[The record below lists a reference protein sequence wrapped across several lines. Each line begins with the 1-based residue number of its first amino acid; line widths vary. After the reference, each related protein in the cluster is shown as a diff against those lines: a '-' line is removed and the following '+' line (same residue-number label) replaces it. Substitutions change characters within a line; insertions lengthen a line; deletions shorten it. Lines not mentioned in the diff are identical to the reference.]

1 VTIAAAPTP
10 APPRRGNLLQRLSP
24 AAKRWIA
31 LGTWVVATAL
41 IAVAFHAIGW
51 QRTVHALRQASV
63 PWLAVAAL
71 SNLSILVLW
80 AWQSLVFLPD
90 DCRVSFGRMFE
101 VTALTT
107 TATNTA
113 PAFLGQAAGVGLL
126 AERGGVG
133 MAVALSVLAQHQMV
147 EGIAKLAM
155 LFVAAHVAP
164 LPRWMHDAL
173 VGMTIGVVV
182 LIVVLVVSAVSSS
195 RRMRAR
201 TVVSETH
208 GAPEHERRVRPRASR
223 MARLRTFLE
232 NWAASLVSLR
242 SPGRFA
248 LGLLI
253 ALLMKLAEA
262 GGWFAVERAFG
273 VSPAAGSP
281 FLALAAVNIASAAS
295 ASPGN
300 LGVYEAAGFFVYTYL
315 HVPRDVAFALSVAG
329 HLCYLLPLAGCG
341 WLLLSWEEI
350 RGFVR
355 RRSSAAA

>member
-1 VTIAAAPTP
+1 MTVAAAP
-10 APPRRGNLLQRLSP
+10 APRPGNFFQRLSP
-24 AAKRWIA
+24 AARRWIA

-41 IAVAFHAIGW
+41 VAVAFHAIGW
-51 QRTVHALRQASV
+51 QKTVHALRQASV
-63 PWLAVAAL
+63 PWLLAAAL
-71 SNLSILVLW
+71 ANLSILALW

-133 MAVALSVLAQHQMV
+133 MAVSLSVLAQHQMV
-147 EGIAKLAM
+147 EGIAKIAM
-155 LFVAAHVAP
+155 LFAAAHVAP
-164 LPRWMHDAL
+164 LPKWMHDAL
-173 VGMTIGVVV
+173 VGLTVGVGL
-182 LIVVLVVSAVSSS
+182 LIAVLVASAVSAA
-195 RRMRAR
+195 RRPAHRS
-201 TVVSETH
+201 V
-208 GAPEHERRVRPRASR
+208 G
-223 MARLRTFLE
+223 RLRAFVE
-232 NWAASLVSLR
+232 RWAAGLVALR
-242 SPGRFA
+242 SPRRFA
-248 LGLLI
+248 LGLAI

-262 GGWFAVERAFG
+262 GGWLAVERAFH
-273 VSPAAGSP
+273 VAPRAGSP

-315 HVPRDVAFALSVAG
+315 HLPRDVAFALAVAG

-341 WLLLSWEEI
+341 WVLLSWEEI

-355 RRSSAAA
+355 RRR